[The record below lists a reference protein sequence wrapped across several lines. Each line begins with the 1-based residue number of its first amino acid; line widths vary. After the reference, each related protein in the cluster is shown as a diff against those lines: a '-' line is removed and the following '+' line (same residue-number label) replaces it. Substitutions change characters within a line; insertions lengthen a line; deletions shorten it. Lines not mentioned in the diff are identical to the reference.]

1 MKNSIKQSLFIPIP
15 VHKAFQYF
23 TNELNSWWPK
33 EYTWS
38 GEGLEKI
45 AIEPRKNGRCYERGP
60 HGFECDWGRVLTWD
74 PPHRILFTWQISPNR
89 VPEPNPEKVSEIE
102 VLFKEEESKTL
113 ITFIHRDFEKHG
125 ENAESY
131 KQLLESPQG
140 WPFILNKYKE
150 RVSVHFT

>member
-1 MKNSIKQSLFIPIP
+1 MKNSIKQSLIIPIP

-38 GEGLEKI
+38 GEVLEKI
-45 AIEPRKNGRCYERGP
+45 AIEPRENGRCYERGP

-74 PPHRILFTWQISPNR
+74 PPYRILFTWQISPNR

-102 VLFKEEESKTL
+102 VLFKEEKNKTN

-150 RVSVHFT
+150 QVSAKH